1 MPDKV
6 NENINSRK
14 INIASLNASYT
25 SFEPKSDLHLSER
38 DSKSTTL
45 QKMADDSPYSQ
56 RFAHLTSMAN
66 NSIQKQPVSQLSKDS
81 HSLPDNVKQGV
92 ESLSGISMD
101 DVKVHYNSDKPAQLN
116 AYAYAQGTDIHIASG
131 QEKHLPHEAWHVVQ
145 QKQGRVQPTTM
156 MKAKVLINDD
166 QGLEKEADI
175 MGAKALQMK
184 PFSLSDYKTE
194 KSVQRKEII
203 QKEHDFA
210 YPEKE
215 KPEKTVGELISN
227 FAGKA
232 PTSTENVVPQNGNP
246 ISSQPEKEVPTKKIK
261 DITNKIIALSKNIE
275 KFKPKKEEEAKKAEA
290 EEALQRAANAAAIAE
305 EAEVLRV
312 AAIAEEARVKAEE
325 DRKKAEDDRVKAE
338 NAVLQA
344 IKAADIA
351 SEEAISKTTGFKM
364 EENFGGDSIL
374 GAATEIAGAPGQYM
388 DTVAEFMEKGS
399 ENQELLK
406 DNVTKGAFVSNLAD
420 TCELLSTAGNF
431 FNSEKKPADFALLGA
446 TVVKFTTGVVDTI
459 NTYMG
464 GELIGEALTE
474 TVTLLPG
481 IKAGLGAFKNVVE
494 GYQTNLKRLAINELL
509 EKSDTL
515 TKENIEVIEKYR
527 TAIKWKLGE
536 ISVDFIL
543 NAAEAAAMFFPPAQV
558 GIALLHASINLFK
571 LGAKRYIDYKDNQEL
586 KRSERIGDEDVEK
599 LKADNILE
607 KSERNE
613 FINALK
619 SLSKL
624 EHYKKDPVTNADAIN
639 KEELTLKN
647 AIKIVNDSSL
657 GEKIDENN
665 LVYFLK
671 LERLT
676 ILSIKKE
683 VAAEKS
689 LTTRFFNIFK
699 LPQKETIIADL
710 IKKGA
715 INFDKID
722 EADINNLDPAASK
735 YFFDK
740 TRDAIQVACNRK
752 HISANERLN
761 MLTEMLLTKHDDY
774 VIRGYMIDKYKDTN
788 IYNDEDSDKIKFTRS
803 VNRFKLDMKL

>member
-1 MPDKV
+1 MLKITDSTKSQGAIGL
-6 NENINSRK
+6 NQTLNKQAESTSIN
-14 INIASLNASYT
+14 NIAIT
-25 SFEPKSDLHLSER
+25 SPSNNISQL
-38 DSKSTTL
+38 KSTDVNNTNSEVGIKTL
-45 QKMADDSPYSQ
+45 DNELP
-56 RFAHLTSMAN
+56 F
-66 NSIQKQPVSQLSKDS
+66 QLKSGIE
-81 HSLPDNVKQGV
+81 Q
-92 ESLSGISMD
+92 LSGISMG
-101 DVKVHYNSDKPAQLN
+101 DVKVHHNSDKPAQLQ
-116 AYAYAQGTDIHIASG
+116 AHAYAQGTDIHLAKG

-145 QKQGRVQPTTM
+145 QKQGRVKPTTQL
-156 MKAKVLINDD
+156 KAGIPLNDD
-166 QGLEKEADI
+166 IGLEKEADV
-175 MGAKALQMK
+175 MGARALQMK
-184 PFSLSDYKTE
+184 TFSLSDYKTE
-194 KSVQRKEII
+194 KSVQKKEII
-203 QKEHDFA
+203 QREPDFA

-215 KPEKTVGELISN
+215 KPEKTVGELISSYP
-227 FAGKA
+227 GKA

-246 ISSQPEKEVPTKKIK
+246 MSSQPEKEVPTKKIK

-344 IKAADIA
+344 IKAAEIA
-351 SEEAISKTTGFKM
+351 AEVAKSKTTGFKM
-364 EENFGGDSIL
+364 DEYFGGDSVL
-374 GAATEIAGAPGQYM
+374 GAATEIAAAPGQYM

-399 ENQELLK
+399 KNQELLK
-406 DNVTKGAFVSNLAD
+406 ENVTNGAFVGNLSD

-446 TVVKFTTGVVDTI
+446 SVVKFTTGVVDTI

-474 TVTLLPG
+474 TYTLLPG
-481 IKAGLGAFKNVVE
+481 IKAGLGAFKNGVE

-571 LGAKRYIDYKDNQEL
+571 LGAKKYIDYKDNQEL

-599 LKADNILE
+599 LKADKIEE
-607 KSERNE
+607 KSDRPG
-613 FINALK
+613 FKAALK
-619 SLSKL
+619 SLSRL
-624 EHYKKDPVTNADAIN
+624 ENYNLDKVKNAPYIKHEEQTLDDAIKEVNKKSLGKDPITPANVAT
-639 KEELTLKN
+639 
-647 AIKIVNDSSL
+647 
-657 GEKIDENN
+657 
-665 LVYFLK
+665 FLK

-683 VAAEKS
+683 VADEKS

-715 INFDKID
+715 INFDKIE
-722 EADINNLDPAASK
+722 EADINNLDPTASN

-774 VIRGYMIDKYKDTN
+774 VIRGYMIDKYKDKN
-788 IYNDEDSDKIKFTRS
+788 IYNDDDSDKIKFTRS